1 MNNSIT
7 YKDIFKQ
14 KEALKLFIANIV
26 SRFGDSIDSIAFTW
40 LVYEITNNP
49 SWSAIIFGVNML
61 PSIIFQPFAGV
72 WVERMDKKK
81 IMIIT
86 DVIRGVCVSLI
97 SLLFILG
104 ILNPFILLF
113 ITFINSSV
121 EAFRLPAS
129 SSILPKLLPKDYYE
143 YAISFSN
150 TACKISEL
158 VGLAVAGGIIAT
170 FGMQTAILLDAITFI
185 MSAIIISFIKL
196 NTHVSKSFSSFSEKS
211 TYFTDLKDGFKYI
224 KTKKIILTLCI
235 ICALLNTGLV
245 PLNSLQAPLVKTIFN
260 GNVGLLT
267 ILSVTLSLGMIIGS
281 LIYPTINKRIKNTI
295 LMSIS
300 GLFLGIYYILIIFI
314 STLNLSYFMANILL
328 GIISA
333 ILGLF
338 VSLLS
343 ASLQVLFIKSVEEN
357 YLSRC
362 SAIFNASSCSTVPA
376 MSFIISIASSSMSV
390 NSIFIINGFL
400 LSFIFSLYLFK
411 FINKGEL

>member
-1 MNNSIT
+1 MNDSIT

-14 KEALKLFIANIV
+14 KEAFKLFIANIV

-72 WVERMDKKK
+72 WVEKMDKKR

-86 DVIRGVCVSLI
+86 DVIRGGCVSLI
-97 SLLFILG
+97 ALLFILG
-104 ILNPFILLF
+104 LLNPFILLF
-113 ITFINSSV
+113 ITFINSTV

-129 SSILPKLLPKDYYE
+129 SSILPRLLPTDYYE

-170 FGMQTAILLDAITFI
+170 LGMQTAILLDAITFI

-196 NTHVSKSFSSFSEKS
+196 NTHVSKSSSFSEKS

-245 PLNSLQAPLVKTIFN
+245 PLNSLQAPLVKTVFN

-343 ASLQVLFIKSVEEN
+343 ASLQVLFIKSVDEN

-400 LSFIFSLYLFK
+400 LIFIFSLYLFK

>member
-1 MNNSIT
+1 
-7 YKDIFKQ
+7 
-14 KEALKLFIANIV
+14 
-26 SRFGDSIDSIAFTW
+26 
-40 LVYEITNNP
+40 
-49 SWSAIIFGVNML
+49 ML

>member
-1 MNNSIT
+1 MNDSIT

-14 KEALKLFIANIV
+14 KEAFKLFIANIV

-72 WVERMDKKK
+72 WVEKMDKKR

-86 DVIRGVCVSLI
+86 DVIRGGCVSLI
-97 SLLFILG
+97 ALLFILG
-104 ILNPFILLF
+104 LLNPFILLF
-113 ITFINSSV
+113 ITFINSTV

-129 SSILPKLLPKDYYE
+129 SSILPKLLPTDYYE

-211 TYFTDLKDGFKYI
+211 TDLKDGFKYI

-245 PLNSLQAPLVKTIFN
+245 PLNSLQAPLVKTVFN

-281 LIYPTINKRIKNTI
+281 LIYPTINKRIKNTL

-390 NSIFIINGFL
+390 NSIFLINGFL

>member
-1 MNNSIT
+1 MNDSIT

-14 KEALKLFIANIV
+14 KEAFKLFIANIV

-72 WVERMDKKK
+72 WVEKMDKKR

-86 DVIRGVCVSLI
+86 DVIRGGCVSLI
-97 SLLFILG
+97 ALLFILG
-104 ILNPFILLF
+104 LLNPFILLF
-113 ITFINSSV
+113 ITFINSTV

-129 SSILPKLLPKDYYE
+129 SSILPKLLPTDYYE

-245 PLNSLQAPLVKTIFN
+245 PLNSLQAPLVKTVFN

-281 LIYPTINKRIKNTI
+281 LIYPTINKRIKNTL

-314 STLNLSYFMANILL
+314 STLN
-328 GIISA
+328 
-333 ILGLF
+333 
-338 VSLLS
+338 
-343 ASLQVLFIKSVEEN
+343 
-357 YLSRC
+357 
-362 SAIFNASSCSTVPA
+362 
-376 MSFIISIASSSMSV
+376 
-390 NSIFIINGFL
+390 
-400 LSFIFSLYLFK
+400 
-411 FINKGEL
+411 